1 MRILCSFFE
10 YLCKAPYMMVFVWE
24 VQMSHV
30 FAEMGIE
37 ARDFIQISASFL
49 LAMLLFFD
57 IRNKKYSW
65 LNYLLLVTLAL
76 QCLLFIL
83 FRAGLSIKIFA
94 VLMLTTTFI
103 VEVVTNRRKK
113 ITSV

>member
-1 MRILCSFFE
+1 
-10 YLCKAPYMMVFVWE
+10 
-24 VQMSHV
+24 MSNV
-30 FAEMGIE
+30 FAELGIE

-49 LAMLLFFD
+49 LTMLLFFG
-57 IRNKKYSW
+57 IRNKKYFW

-83 FRAGLSIKIFA
+83 FRDGLPIKIFA

-113 ITSV
+113 MASV